1 MSKRLS
7 FCLILSLASLVFG
20 AQPWTRWSDYGG
32 SSDSMQ
38 YSALRQINKSNVK
51 QLQLVWSV
59 KSPGPAGRFSFNPLI
74 VDGVMYVVG
83 KDSSIYAFDA
93 ATGRQI
99 WVHPV
104 EGHPTNR
111 GFNYWESKDRKDQ
124 RHQKQYPIGS

>member
-1 MSKRLS
+1 
-7 FCLILSLASLVFG
+7 
-20 AQPWTRWSDYGG
+20 
-32 SSDSMQ
+32 MQ

-74 VDGVMYVVG
+74 VDDVMYVVG
-83 KDSSIYAFDA
+83 KDSSIYAFAA

-124 RHQKQYPIGS
+124 RLIRGCDFHRSI